1 MISTSIDLDAEGLH
15 KGYLDVPLSL
25 NESAW
30 SNQRVPIVS
39 IKSAKD
45 GPTLLLLGG
54 SHGDEYE
61 GPIVLSKLIHG
72 LMPIE
77 GLCGQLIV
85 LPALNT
91 PAVQKGT
98 RLSPLDGGNMN
109 RTFPGDPHGTMTER
123 LANFVT
129 TQLIP
134 RADVVID
141 LHSGG
146 KSLAFVPCTIVPQQK
161 TEAATAR
168 IVALAQAFN
177 APLTVV
183 LKEPEVATMIDA
195 QVEAQGKIILATE
208 LGGIGTVSPQTV
220 AIAANGLLG
229 VMVHLGALP
238 EAALSLRGS
247 GRRDHSKIVRVDG
260 LLHYIYADDA
270 GVFEPSADTG
280 ATIDKDAIMG
290 RLHMVDRVDRPPV
303 DVHAKTGGIVV
314 CRNGQGRVQRGDL
327 LAMIGHE
334 VTMPAT

>member
-1 MISTSIDLDAEGLH
+1 MIGTSIDLDAEGVH

-39 IKSAKD
+39 IRSRKS

-61 GPIVLSKLIHG
+61 GPIVLSNLVHG
-72 LMPIE
+72 HPPLE
-77 GLCGQLIV
+77 GLRGQLIV

-91 PAVQKGT
+91 PAVQHGT

-109 RTFPGDPHGTMTER
+109 RAFPGDSHGTMTER
-123 LANFVT
+123 LAHFLT

-134 RADVVID
+134 RSDVVID

-146 KSLAFVPCTIVPQQK
+146 KSLAFVPCTIVPRQK

-168 IVALAQAFN
+168 IVALAEAFN
-177 APLTVV
+177 APMTVI
-183 LKEPEVATMIDA
+183 LKEPEVATMIDT
-195 QVEAQGKIILATE
+195 QVEAQGKAILATE
-208 LGGIGTVSPQTV
+208 LGGMGTVTPETV
-220 AIAANGLLG
+220 AIAADGLSG
-229 VMVHLGALP
+229 VMVHLGLLP
-238 EAALSLRGS
+238 AAAPSSPGTT
-247 GRRDHSKIVRVDG
+247 GRDRSKIVRVDD
-260 LLHYIYADDA
+260 LSHYVYADDA
-270 GVFEPSADTG
+270 GIFEPAVDVG
-280 ATIDKDAIMG
+280 APVHKGALLG

-303 DVHAKTGGIVV
+303 NVHAQTSGLLV

-327 LAMIGHE
+327 VAMIGHE
-334 VTMPAT
+334 VPAATG